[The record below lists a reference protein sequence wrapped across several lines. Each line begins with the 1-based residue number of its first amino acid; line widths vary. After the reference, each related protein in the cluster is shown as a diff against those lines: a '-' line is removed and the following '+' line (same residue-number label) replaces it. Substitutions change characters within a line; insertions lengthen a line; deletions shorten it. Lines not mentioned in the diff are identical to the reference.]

1 PAPHDHPHYP
11 APPNT
16 KNRHPPFA
24 CHSPSQQRLP
34 CSRRPDQQDTL
45 RDLAAEF
52 REFFWSFQK
61 LDHFPEF
68 LLRLVNAR
76 HVGEGHLDILLHI
89 DLGLGLPHP
98 HEATL
103 SLAQP
108 LKNEVPDPNEHHA

>member
-1 PAPHDHPHYP
+1 
-11 APPNT
+11 PNT
-16 KNRHPPFA
+16 PRPAVDQNRPPRFP
-24 CHSPSQQRLP
+24 CTSPSQQRLP
-34 CSRRPDQQDTL
+34 CSRRPNQQDPL

-61 LDHFPEF
+61 LDHFSEF